1 MRKKDQDELVKKRNN
16 KRTSRKA
23 KEKTGDVEQALPE
36 VAPELPAPPHEVAEA
51 PQVVIPNVDV
61 AAPQVVIPNTATV
74 APQAEI

>member
-23 KEKTGDVEQALPE
+23 KEKGDVEQALPE